1 MANRFVRY
9 DYLHDYDISNL
20 KFAIIG
26 GSALNRETQDI
37 IKKYLSNTMIIQ
49 AYGELKKKLLKN
61 INIMNNLHIQTRIS
75 KMLIFQYT
83 NYYNIIFQAWQ
94 N

>member
-37 IKKYLSNTMIIQ
+37 IKKTL
-49 AYGELKKKLLKN
+49 
-61 INIMNNLHIQTRIS
+61 
-75 KMLIFQYT
+75 
-83 NYYNIIFQAWQ
+83 
-94 N
+94 

>member
-26 GSALNRETQDI
+26 GSALNGETQDI
-37 IKKYLSNTMIIQ
+37 IKKYLPNTMIIQ
-49 AYGELKKKLLKN
+49 AYGELK
-61 INIMNNLHIQTRIS
+61 
-75 KMLIFQYT
+75 
-83 NYYNIIFQAWQ
+83 NY
-94 N
+94 

>member
-9 DYLHDYDISNL
+9 DCLHDYDISNL

-37 IKKYLSNTMIIQ
+37 IKKYLPNTMIMQ
-49 AYGELKKKLLKN
+49 AYGELKKKLLKK
-61 INIMNNLHIQTRIS
+61 LQKH
-75 KMLIFQYT
+75 K
-83 NYYNIIFQAWQ
+83 YYE
-94 N
+94 